1 MAKCLGREHK
11 AVEPRA
17 YDPLHISGRPQR
29 RDLYRSL
36 ERIRP
41 QMVGLG
47 KETEAAA
54 RTGARDPGWGDARTL
69 AGSTIRGDYLNGSP
83 QLNKAVGQMRSAAG
97 REAGDAAANIR
108 DQFSRNGM
116 SFGTANQQAQQSAQA
131 AATARA
137 NDTESAMRLDDYQQE
152 RQNQVNAV
160 DMLGNATT
168 IPVQLQQ
175 AADKAGMSELEY
187 LSQMAQIVQAM
198 SGNGQLIK
206 PDMVEEIG
214 LGDQFMKAVGYV
226 L

>member
-1 MAKCLGREHK
+1 MSKCLGREHK
-11 AVEPRA
+11 EVQPKA
-17 YDPLHISGRPQR
+17 YDPLHFSGRNQR
-29 RDLYRSL
+29 RELFRGMN
-36 ERIRP
+36 RIRP
-41 QMVGLG
+41 QLEGLG
-47 KETEAAA
+47 AETAATA
-54 RTGARDPGWGDARTL
+54 RAGARDPGFGDARAL

-83 QLNKAVGQMRSAAG
+83 QLNTAVGQMRASAG

-116 SFGTANQQAQQSAQA
+116 SFGTANQQAQQSARA

-137 NDTESAMRLDDYQQE
+137 NDTESAMRLQNYQQE
-152 RQNQVNAV
+152 RQNQMNAV

-175 AADKAGMSELEY
+175 AADRANMSELEY
-187 LSQMAQIVQAM
+187 LSQMAQIVQAL
-198 SGNGQLIK
+198 SGNGQLVK